1 MNTGSDT
8 CDEISAE
15 HEISGNSDGEVE
27 LVRCTRDPGHE
38 GLHVGVLAATREQ
51 VQFRLT
57 VAQEVFEPRQHY
69 VHQTIVP
76 AYVWGDEAQ
85 RQALVTKTAQAL
97 LAQAESQQL
106 DIVGDIG
113 DAEIHLTFLQAQV
126 GEVSGTKFVAY
137 EPCEPGMAD
146 LVHVSLSQEVAPR

>member
-1 MNTGSDT
+1 MRKDCQYSYGGAI
-8 CDEISAE
+8 CDQP
-15 HEISGNSDGEVE
+15 
-27 LVRCTRDPGHE
+27 PGHD
-38 GLHVGVLAATREQ
+38 GMHLGVDQSGERIQWTTAQAENPVRSSEQ
-51 VQFRLT
+51 
-57 VAQEVFEPRQHY
+57 RQHY

-113 DAEIHLTFLQAQV
+113 DAEIHLTFLKAEV
-126 GEVSGTKFVAY
+126 GEVGGTKFVAY
-137 EPCEPGMAD
+137 EPCESGMAD
-146 LVHVSLSQEVAPR
+146 LVHVSLSQEVVAR